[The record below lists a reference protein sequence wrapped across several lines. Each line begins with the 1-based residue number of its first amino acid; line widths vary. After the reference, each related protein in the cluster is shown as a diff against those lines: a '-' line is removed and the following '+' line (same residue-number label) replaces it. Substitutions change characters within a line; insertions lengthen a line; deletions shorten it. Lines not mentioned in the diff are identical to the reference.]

1 MVAFLCKFIL
11 IINRIKVNAKRPLV
25 ILVRFLDELG
35 KVNEKELT
43 GFEARVFCHEYDHLS
58 GIPFIH
64 WRVCEGEIIIKDQYI
79 TAEDKYENL
88 FYAIDYYKNRIKE
101 AKLFHPQMFESGNS
115 SSDLF
120 DRSINRD
127 STSCVNKKL
136 AFEDIML
143 MDIEK
148 AIRKDLKL
156 KLRRE
161 TAENYQRT

>member
-11 IINRIKVNAKRPLV
+11 IFIRIKVNAKRPLV
-25 ILVRFLDELG
+25 INVRYLNEEG
-35 KVNEKELT
+35 KLTEKELT

-64 WRVCEGEIIIKDQYI
+64 WRVCEGEILIKDEYI

-88 FYAIDYYKNRIKE
+88 FYAIDYYKSRIKE
-101 AKLFHPQMFESGNS
+101 AKLFHPQMFESGDSFSN
-115 SSDLF
+115 LF
-120 DRSINRD
+120 DRNIHLD
-127 STSCVNKKL
+127 SKLCMSKKL

-148 AIRKDLKL
+148 AIRKDLRL

-161 TAENYQRT
+161 TAEDHIR